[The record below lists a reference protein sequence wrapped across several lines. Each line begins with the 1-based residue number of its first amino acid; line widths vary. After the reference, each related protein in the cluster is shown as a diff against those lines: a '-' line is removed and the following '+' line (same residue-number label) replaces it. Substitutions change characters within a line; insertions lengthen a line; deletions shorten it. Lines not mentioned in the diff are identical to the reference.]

1 MQGLSLGRIDLDEP
15 RGGKIEILGQILG
28 ADAKEIRE
36 TAWRGRSECFQGF
49 EPRKDSG
56 FATGPARADRCLRTI
71 SRAPAA
77 VVGTTL

>member
-36 TAWRGRSECFQGF
+36 TAIVESALGF
-49 EPRKDSG
+49 
-56 FATGPARADRCLRTI
+56 TI
-71 SRAPAA
+71 RIISDC
-77 VVGTTL
+77 VCC

>member
-36 TAWRGRSECFQGF
+36 TAWRGRSGVVS
-49 EPRKDSG
+49 KDLNPERIRGSQL
-56 FATGPARADRCLRTI
+56 ARLERT
-71 SRAPAA
+71 
-77 VVGTTL
+77 VV